1 MKVPILLP
9 NIFNHPFTYESSD
22 LNLKIGD
29 YVIVPF
35 GKSKIT
41 GVVWNQFEKDTKK
54 KYVIKKVIEKLKI
67 PSLKKNT
74 IEFLNWFSEYNM
86 VPKGMALKLLLLSSS
101 AVEKFPKKKYEL
113 FKLKIKKNNIKLS
126 KEQEISLKKMNIHN
140 EKFRVH
146 VLQGTTGSGKTIVYF
161 EALKQLIK
169 KGFQVLI
176 MLPEIGLTGQFE
188 KKFIEFFGFRPAVW
202 HSGISKKNKEI
213 IWSGISNGEIKVVI
227 GARSSLFLPFKK
239 LGLIVVDEEHDSS
252 YKQDEGLR
260 YNARDMAIS
269 RASIEDIPIILA
281 TSIPSLETYN
291 NVKNKK
297 YNSTKLKKRYKNFLL
312 PSAEI
317 VNLNLNKK
325 NKNIWLD
332 IKTLNLAR
340 KYLDSKQQVLFFLNR
355 RGYAPFLICKKCG
368 LKLVCPNCSVFLTF
382 HKQLNKAMCH
392 HCGHKSSIKQKCQKT
407 DFNCEFQMY
416 GPGVEKIFA
425 ELRQIFPDKVIK
437 ILSSDFLNKK
447 KETINLLKDIEN
459 NKVNILV
466 GTQLISKGFNFP
478 NLNCIVVVDAD
489 FSGMGFDLRSTE
501 KNIQLYN
508 QLSGRAGRF
517 SKKSLIIYQTFNP
530 SDKTLSDILE
540 NNPEKFLE
548 EESCLRKEKKLPPF
562 SRLIAFIVE
571 SNNEKESFLEAQ
583 KIKKNLLLL
592 KDIEVMGPVTSPI
605 FKIKNKYRTRLLLRS
620 QSNVLVQKKI
630 SRILKNLNIS
640 KKIKLTVDVDP
651 LNFS

>member
-1 MKVPILLP
+1 MKVPVLIP
-9 NIFNHPFTYESSD
+9 RIFDHPHTYLSGKFGK
-22 LNLKIGD
+22 LKPGSI
-29 YVIVPF
+29 VLVPF
-35 GKSKIT
+35 GREKEI
-41 GVVWNQFEKDTKK
+41 GVVWDRVEETNKKFQLKTILEKKS
-54 KYVIKKVIEKLKI
+54 V
-67 PSLKKNT
+67 SFNKNLVKF
-74 IEFLNWFSEYNM
+74 INWFSLYNLA
-86 VPKGMALKLLLLSSS
+86 PKGMVLKMCLGDESFFSKNS
-101 AVEKFPKKKYEL
+101 NFIDDT
-113 FKLKIKKNNIKLS
+113 KIKKKNKFNLNP
-126 KEQEISLKKMNIHN
+126 EQKRCLDDINGFGN
-140 EKFRVH
+140 KFNVTL
-146 VLQGTTGSGKTIVYF
+146 LQGVTGSGKTIVYF
-161 EALKQLIK
+161 EKIKQNLVQGK
-169 KGFQVLI
+169 QSLVL
-176 MLPEIGLTGQFE
+176 LPEIFLTNQFE
-188 KKFIEFFGFRPAVW
+188 QRFEDYFGFKPSIW
-202 HSGISKKNKEI
+202 HSKITKKNKKI
-213 IWSGISNGEIKVVI
+213 IWQNIVNNKIKLVV

>member
-1 MKVPILLP
+1 MKVPVLIP
-9 NIFNHPFTYESSD
+9 RIFDYPHTYLSGKFD
-22 LNLKIGD
+22 KLKPGSI
-29 YVIVPF
+29 VLVPF
-35 GKSKIT
+35 GRKKEIGVIWDKQEKTNKI
-41 GVVWNQFEKDTKK
+41 F
-54 KYVIKKVIEKLKI
+54 KLKNVLEKKSI
-67 PSLKKNT
+67 SLNENLIKF
-74 IEFLNWFSEYNM
+74 INWFSLYNLA
-86 VPKGMALKLLLLSSS
+86 PKGMVLKMCLGDESFFSKNS
-101 AVEKFPKKKYEL
+101 NFIDDT
-113 FKLKIKKNNIKLS
+113 KIKKKNKFNLNP
-126 KEQEISLKKMNIHN
+126 EQKRCLDDINGFGN
-140 EKFRVH
+140 KFNVTL
-146 VLQGTTGSGKTIVYF
+146 LQGVTGSGKTIVYF
-161 EALKQLIK
+161 EKIKQNLMQGK
-169 KGFQVLI
+169 QSLVL
-176 MLPEIGLTGQFE
+176 LPEIFLTNQFE
-188 KKFIEFFGFRPAVW
+188 QRFEDYFGFKPSIW
-202 HSGISKKNKEI
+202 HSKITKKNKKI
-213 IWSGISNGEIKVVI
+213 IWQNIVNNKIKLVV

-312 PSAEI
+312 PSTEI

-605 FKIKNKYRTRLLLRS
+605 FKIKNKYRTRLLLKS
-620 QSNVLVQKKI
+620 QSNVFVQKRI

>member
-1 MKVPILLP
+1 MKVPVLIP
-9 NIFNHPFTYESSD
+9 RIFDYPHTYLSGKFD
-22 LNLKIGD
+22 QLKPGSI
-29 YVIVPF
+29 VLVPF
-35 GKSKIT
+35 GRKKEIGVIWDKQEKTNKI
-41 GVVWNQFEKDTKK
+41 F
-54 KYVIKKVIEKLKI
+54 KLKNVLEKKSI
-67 PSLKKNT
+67 SLNENLIKF
-74 IEFLNWFSEYNM
+74 INWFSLYNL
-86 VPKGMALKLLLLSSS
+86 VPKGMVLKMCLGDESFFSKNS
-101 AVEKFPKKKYEL
+101 NFIDDT
-113 FKLKIKKNNIKLS
+113 KIKKKNKFNLNP
-126 KEQEISLKKMNIHN
+126 EQKRCLDDINGFGN
-140 EKFRVH
+140 KFNVTL
-146 VLQGTTGSGKTIVYF
+146 LQGVTGSGKTIVYF
-161 EALKQLIK
+161 EKIKQNLVQGK
-169 KGFQVLI
+169 QSLVL
-176 MLPEIGLTGQFE
+176 LPEIFLTNQFE
-188 KKFIEFFGFRPAVW
+188 QRFEDYFGFKPSIW
-202 HSGISKKNKEI
+202 HSKITKKNKKI
-213 IWSGISNGEIKVVI
+213 IWQNIVNNKIKLVV

-620 QSNVLVQKKI
+620 QNNVFVQKKI
-630 SRILKNLNIS
+630 SIILKNLNIS

>member
-1 MKVPILLP
+1 MKVPVLIP
-9 NIFNHPFTYESSD
+9 RIFDYPHTYLSGKFD
-22 LNLKIGD
+22 KLKSGSI
-29 YVIVPF
+29 VLVPF
-35 GKSKIT
+35 GRKNEIGVIWDKQEKTNKI
-41 GVVWNQFEKDTKK
+41 F
-54 KYVIKKVIEKLKI
+54 KLKNVLEKKSI
-67 PSLKKNT
+67 SLNKNL
-74 IEFLNWFSEYNM
+74 IKFINWFSLYNLA
-86 VPKGMALKLLLLSSS
+86 PKGMALKMCLGDKSFFSKNS
-101 AVEKFPKKKYEL
+101 NFIDDT
-113 FKLKIKKNNIKLS
+113 KIKKKNKFNLNP
-126 KEQEISLKKMNIHN
+126 EQKRCLDDINGFGN
-140 EKFRVH
+140 KFNVTL
-146 VLQGTTGSGKTIVYF
+146 LQGVTGSGKTIVYF
-161 EALKQLIK
+161 EKIKQNLMQGK
-169 KGFQVLI
+169 QSLVL
-176 MLPEIGLTGQFE
+176 LPEIFLTNQFE
-188 KKFIEFFGFRPAVW
+188 QRFEDYFGFKPSIW
-202 HSGISKKNKEI
+202 HSKISKKNKKI
-213 IWSGISNGEIKVVI
+213 IWQNVVNNKIKLVI

-368 LKLVCPNCSVFLTF
+368 LKLVCPNCSIFLTF
-382 HKQLNKAMCH
+382 HKHLNKAMCH

-425 ELRQIFPDKVIK
+425 ELRQIFPDKMIK

-548 EESCLRKEKKLPPF
+548 EESYLRKEKKLPPF

-605 FKIKNKYRTRLLLRS
+605 FKIKNKYRTRLLLKS

>member
-1 MKVPILLP
+1 MKVPVLIP
-9 NIFNHPFTYESSD
+9 RIFDYPHTYLSGKFD
-22 LNLKIGD
+22 KLKPGSI
-29 YVIVPF
+29 VLVPF
-35 GKSKIT
+35 GRKKEIGVIWDKQEKTNKI
-41 GVVWNQFEKDTKK
+41 F
-54 KYVIKKVIEKLKI
+54 KLKNVLEKKSI
-67 PSLKKNT
+67 SLNENLIKF
-74 IEFLNWFSEYNM
+74 INWFSLYNL
-86 VPKGMALKLLLLSSS
+86 VPKGMVLKMCLGDESFFSKNS
-101 AVEKFPKKKYEL
+101 NFIDDT
-113 FKLKIKKNNIKLS
+113 KIKKKNKFNLNP
-126 KEQEISLKKMNIHN
+126 EQKRCLDDINGFGN
-140 EKFRVH
+140 KFNVTL
-146 VLQGTTGSGKTIVYF
+146 LQGVTGSGKTIVYF
-161 EALKQLIK
+161 EKIKQNLVQGK
-169 KGFQVLI
+169 QSLVL
-176 MLPEIGLTGQFE
+176 LPEIFLTNQFE
-188 KKFIEFFGFRPAVW
+188 QRFEDYFGFKPSIW
-202 HSGISKKNKEI
+202 HSKITKKNKKI
-213 IWSGISNGEIKVVI
+213 IWQNIVNNKIKLVV

-620 QSNVLVQKKI
+620 QNNVFVQKKI
-630 SRILKNLNIS
+630 SIILKNLNIS

>member
-1 MKVPILLP
+1 MKVPVLIP
-9 NIFNHPFTYESSD
+9 RIFDYPHTYLSGEFD
-22 LNLKIGD
+22 QLKPGSI
-29 YVIVPF
+29 VLVPF
-35 GKSKIT
+35 GRKKEIGVIWDKQEKTNKI
-41 GVVWNQFEKDTKK
+41 F
-54 KYVIKKVIEKLKI
+54 KLKNVLEKKSI
-67 PSLKKNT
+67 SLNENLIKF
-74 IEFLNWFSEYNM
+74 INWFSLYNLA
-86 VPKGMALKLLLLSSS
+86 PKGMVLKMCLGDKSFFSKNS
-101 AVEKFPKKKYEL
+101 NFIDDT
-113 FKLKIKKNNIKLS
+113 KIKKKNKFNLNP
-126 KEQEISLKKMNIHN
+126 EQKRCLDDINGFGN
-140 EKFRVH
+140 KFNVTLLEG
-146 VLQGTTGSGKTIVYF
+146 VTGSGKTIVYF
-161 EALKQLIK
+161 EKIKQNLMQGK
-169 KGFQVLI
+169 QSLVL
-176 MLPEIGLTGQFE
+176 LPEIFLTNQFE
-188 KKFIEFFGFRPAVW
+188 QRFEDYFGFKPSIW
-202 HSGISKKNKEI
+202 HSKITKKNKKI
-213 IWSGISNGEIKVVI
+213 IWQNVVNNKIKLVI

-312 PSAEI
+312 PSTEI

-340 KYLDSKQQVLFFLNR
+340 KYLDSNQQVLFFLNR

-368 LKLVCPNCSVFLTF
+368 LKLVCPNCSIFLTF
-382 HKQLNKAMCH
+382 HKHLNKAMCH
-392 HCGHKSSIKQKCQKT
+392 HCGHKSTIKQKCQKT

-548 EESCLRKEKKLPPF
+548 EESYLRKEKKLPPF

-605 FKIKNKYRTRLLLRS
+605 FKIKNKYRTRLLLKS

>member
-1 MKVPILLP
+1 MKVPVLIP
-9 NIFNHPFTYESSD
+9 RIFDYPHTYLSGKFD
-22 LNLKIGD
+22 KLKPGSI
-29 YVIVPF
+29 VLVPF
-35 GKSKIT
+35 GRKKEIGVIWDKQEKTNKI
-41 GVVWNQFEKDTKK
+41 F
-54 KYVIKKVIEKLKI
+54 KLKNVLEKKSI
-67 PSLKKNT
+67 SLNENLIKF
-74 IEFLNWFSEYNM
+74 INWFSLYNL
-86 VPKGMALKLLLLSSS
+86 VPKGMVLKMCLGDESFFSKNS
-101 AVEKFPKKKYEL
+101 NFIDDT
-113 FKLKIKKNNIKLS
+113 KIKKKNKFNLNP
-126 KEQEISLKKMNIHN
+126 EQKRCLDDINGFGN
-140 EKFRVH
+140 KFNVTL
-146 VLQGTTGSGKTIVYF
+146 LQGVTGSGKTIVYF
-161 EALKQLIK
+161 EKIKQNLMQGK
-169 KGFQVLI
+169 QSLVL
-176 MLPEIGLTGQFE
+176 LPEIFLTNQFE
-188 KKFIEFFGFRPAVW
+188 QRFEDYFGFKPSIW
-202 HSGISKKNKEI
+202 HSKITKKNKKI
-213 IWSGISNGEIKVVI
+213 IWQNIVNNKIKLVV

-312 PSAEI
+312 PSTEI

-620 QSNVLVQKKI
+620 QNNVFVQKKI

>member
-1 MKVPILLP
+1 MKVPVLIP
-9 NIFNHPFTYESSD
+9 RIFDYPHTYLSGKFD
-22 LNLKIGD
+22 KLKPGSI
-29 YVIVPF
+29 VLVPF
-35 GKSKIT
+35 GRKKEIGVIWDKQEKTNKI
-41 GVVWNQFEKDTKK
+41 F
-54 KYVIKKVIEKLKI
+54 KLKNVLEKKSI
-67 PSLKKNT
+67 SLNENLIKF
-74 IEFLNWFSEYNM
+74 INWFSLYNL
-86 VPKGMALKLLLLSSS
+86 VPKGMVLKMCLGDESFFSKNS
-101 AVEKFPKKKYEL
+101 NFIDDT
-113 FKLKIKKNNIKLS
+113 KIKKKNKFNLNP
-126 KEQEISLKKMNIHN
+126 EQKRCLDDINGFGN
-140 EKFRVH
+140 KFNVTL
-146 VLQGTTGSGKTIVYF
+146 LQGVTGSGKTIVYF
-161 EALKQLIK
+161 EKIKQNLMQGK
-169 KGFQVLI
+169 QSLVL
-176 MLPEIGLTGQFE
+176 LPEIFLTNQFE
-188 KKFIEFFGFRPAVW
+188 QRFEDYFGFKPSIW
-202 HSGISKKNKEI
+202 HSKITKKNKKI
-213 IWSGISNGEIKVVI
+213 IWQNIVNNKIKLVV

-425 ELRQIFPDKVIK
+425 ELRQIFPDKMIK

>member
-1 MKVPILLP
+1 MKVPVLIP
-9 NIFNHPFTYESSD
+9 RIFDYPHTYLSGKFD
-22 LNLKIGD
+22 KLKPGSI
-29 YVIVPF
+29 VLVPF
-35 GKSKIT
+35 GRKKEIGVIWDKQEKTNKI
-41 GVVWNQFEKDTKK
+41 F
-54 KYVIKKVIEKLKI
+54 KLKNVLEKKSI
-67 PSLKKNT
+67 SLNENLIKF
-74 IEFLNWFSEYNM
+74 INWFSLYNL
-86 VPKGMALKLLLLSSS
+86 VPKGMALKMCLGDKSFLSKNSN
-101 AVEKFPKKKYEL
+101 FIGDI
-113 FKLKIKKNNIKLS
+113 KIKKKNKFNLNP
-126 KEQEISLKKMNIHN
+126 EQKRCLDDINGFGN
-140 EKFRVH
+140 KFNVTL
-146 VLQGTTGSGKTIVYF
+146 LQGVTGSGKTIVYF
-161 EALKQLIK
+161 EKIKQNLMQGK
-169 KGFQVLI
+169 QSLVL
-176 MLPEIGLTGQFE
+176 LPEIFLTNQFE
-188 KKFIEFFGFRPAVW
+188 QRFEDYFGFKPSIW
-202 HSGISKKNKEI
+202 HSKITKKNKKI
-213 IWSGISNGEIKVVI
+213 IWQNIVNNKIKLVV

-382 HKQLNKAMCH
+382 HKHLNKAMCH

-548 EESCLRKEKKLPPF
+548 EESYLRKEKKLPPF

-571 SNNEKESFLEAQ
+571 ANNEKESFLEAQ

-620 QSNVLVQKKI
+620 QSNVFVQKKI

>member
-1 MKVPILLP
+1 MKVPVLIP
-9 NIFNHPFTYESSD
+9 RIFDYPHTYLSGKFD
-22 LNLKIGD
+22 KLKPGSI
-29 YVIVPF
+29 VLVPF
-35 GKSKIT
+35 GRKKEIGVIWDKQEKTNKI
-41 GVVWNQFEKDTKK
+41 F
-54 KYVIKKVIEKLKI
+54 KLKNVLEKKSI
-67 PSLKKNT
+67 SLNENLIKF
-74 IEFLNWFSEYNM
+74 INWFSLYNLA
-86 VPKGMALKLLLLSSS
+86 PKGMVLKMCLGDESFFSKNS
-101 AVEKFPKKKYEL
+101 NFIDNT
-113 FKLKIKKNNIKLS
+113 KIKKKNKLNLNP
-126 KEQEISLKKMNIHN
+126 EQKRCLDDINGFGN
-140 EKFRVH
+140 KFNATL
-146 VLQGTTGSGKTIVYF
+146 LQGVTGSGKTIVYF
-161 EALKQLIK
+161 EKIKQNLMQGK
-169 KGFQVLI
+169 QSLVL
-176 MLPEIGLTGQFE
+176 LPEIFLTNQFE
-188 KKFIEFFGFRPAVW
+188 QRFEDYFGFKPSIW
-202 HSGISKKNKEI
+202 HSKITKKNKKI
-213 IWSGISNGEIKVVI
+213 IWQNIVNNKIKLVV

-382 HKQLNKAMCH
+382 HKHLNKAMCH

>member
-1 MKVPILLP
+1 MKVPVLIP
-9 NIFNHPFTYESSD
+9 RIFDYPHTYLSGKFD
-22 LNLKIGD
+22 KLKPGSI
-29 YVIVPF
+29 VLVPF
-35 GKSKIT
+35 GRKKEIGVIWDKQEKTNKI
-41 GVVWNQFEKDTKK
+41 F
-54 KYVIKKVIEKLKI
+54 KLKNVLEKKSI
-67 PSLKKNT
+67 SLNENLIKF
-74 IEFLNWFSEYNM
+74 INWFSLYNLA
-86 VPKGMALKLLLLSSS
+86 PKGMVLKMCLGDESFFSKNS
-101 AVEKFPKKKYEL
+101 NFIDDT
-113 FKLKIKKNNIKLS
+113 KIKKKNKFNLNP
-126 KEQEISLKKMNIHN
+126 EQKRCLDDINGFGN
-140 EKFRVH
+140 KFNVTL
-146 VLQGTTGSGKTIVYF
+146 LQGVTGSGKTIVYF
-161 EALKQLIK
+161 EKIKQNLMQGK
-169 KGFQVLI
+169 QSLVL
-176 MLPEIGLTGQFE
+176 LPEIFLTNQFE
-188 KKFIEFFGFRPAVW
+188 QRFEDYFGFKPSIW
-202 HSGISKKNKEI
+202 HSKITKKNKKI
-213 IWSGISNGEIKVVI
+213 IWQNIVNNKIKLVV

-425 ELRQIFPDKVIK
+425 ELRQIFPDKAIK

>member
-1 MKVPILLP
+1 MKVPVLIP
-9 NIFNHPFTYESSD
+9 RIFDYPHTYLSGEFD
-22 LNLKIGD
+22 QLKPGSI
-29 YVIVPF
+29 VLVPF
-35 GKSKIT
+35 GRKKEIGVIWDKQEKTNKI
-41 GVVWNQFEKDTKK
+41 F
-54 KYVIKKVIEKLKI
+54 KLKNVLEKKSI
-67 PSLKKNT
+67 SLNENLIKF
-74 IEFLNWFSEYNM
+74 INWFSLYNL
-86 VPKGMALKLLLLSSS
+86 VPKGMALKMCLGDKSFLSKNSN
-101 AVEKFPKKKYEL
+101 FIGDI
-113 FKLKIKKNNIKLS
+113 KIKKKNKFNLNP
-126 KEQEISLKKMNIHN
+126 EQKRCLDDINGFGN
-140 EKFRVH
+140 KFNVTL
-146 VLQGTTGSGKTIVYF
+146 LQGVTGSGKTIVYF
-161 EALKQLIK
+161 EKIKQNLMQGK
-169 KGFQVLI
+169 QSLVL
-176 MLPEIGLTGQFE
+176 LPEIFLTNQFE
-188 KKFIEFFGFRPAVW
+188 QRFEDYFGFKPSIW
-202 HSGISKKNKEI
+202 HSKITKKNKKI
-213 IWSGISNGEIKVVI
+213 IWQNIVNNKIKLVV

-317 VNLNLNKK
+317 VDLNLDKK

-368 LKLVCPNCSVFLTF
+368 LKLVCPNCSIFLTF
-382 HKQLNKAMCH
+382 HKHLNKAMCH

-517 SKKSLIIYQTFNP
+517 SKKSLLIYQTFNP
-530 SDKTLSDILE
+530 LDKTLSDILE

-548 EESCLRKEKKLPPF
+548 EESYLR
-562 SRLIAFIVE
+562 
-571 SNNEKESFLEAQ
+571 
-583 KIKKNLLLL
+583 
-592 KDIEVMGPVTSPI
+592 
-605 FKIKNKYRTRLLLRS
+605 
-620 QSNVLVQKKI
+620 
-630 SRILKNLNIS
+630 
-640 KKIKLTVDVDP
+640 
-651 LNFS
+651 